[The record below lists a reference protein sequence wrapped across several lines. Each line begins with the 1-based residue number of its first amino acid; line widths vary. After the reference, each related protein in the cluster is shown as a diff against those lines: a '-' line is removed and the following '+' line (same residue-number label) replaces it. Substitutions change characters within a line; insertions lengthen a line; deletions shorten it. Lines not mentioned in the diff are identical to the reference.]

1 MLSVAITQEVDEM
14 ATKKRGD
21 AVAATKRRKKGKA
34 SGPEEKRS
42 EIRNAAYRCFSQGG
56 YHKTSVDRICATL
69 GISKGS
75 FYWYFNGKQAVFT
88 SILDDWAGRVETNM
102 ARQFEAA
109 MVDPDPDTSMTNALV
124 KEARRGRYIMPIWLE
139 FIAQATRVPK
149 LREGVAG
156 FHERIRQFIK
166 GVLAPA
172 FPEDFSEEDRDAL
185 SLVILAGFM
194 GIVAQEL
201 VDPKRANSKETL
213 RRFMEILKYY
223 TSREP
228 AVAAG

>member
-1 MLSVAITQEVDEM
+1 MLSVAITEEVDVM
-14 ATKKRGD
+14 ATKKKGG
-21 AVAATKRRKKGKA
+21 AAPGAKRRKKSKVG
-34 SGPEEKRS
+34 GPEEKRA
-42 EIRNAAYRCFSQGG
+42 EIRDAAYRCFSEGG
-56 YHKTSVDRICATL
+56 YYKTSVDRICATL

-102 ARQFEAA
+102 ARQFQDALRG
-109 MVDPDPDTSMTNALV
+109 PDPDSSMTNSLV
-124 KEARRGRYIMPIWLE
+124 KEARRGRYIIPIWLE

-149 LREGVAG
+149 LREGVAS

-166 GVLAPA
+166 GVLAPVL
-172 FPEDFSEEDRDAL
+172 PEDFSEEDRDAL
-185 SLVILAGFM
+185 SLVVLAGFM

-213 RRFMEILKYY
+213 RRFMEILKFY
-223 TSREP
+223 TSREQ
-228 AVAAG
+228 AIGAG

>member
-1 MLSVAITQEVDEM
+1 M
-14 ATKKRGD
+14 ATKRRGD
-21 AVAATKRRKKGKA
+21 AVPGGKRRKKGKV
-34 SGPEEKRS
+34 SGPEEKRAQ
-42 EIRNAAYRCFSQGG
+42 IRNAAYKCFSQGG

-88 SILDDWAGRVETNM
+88 SILEDWAGRVETNM
-102 ARQFEAA
+102 ARQFAA
-109 MVDPDPDTSMTNALV
+109 ALGDPDPDASMTNALV

-166 GVLAPA
+166 GVLTPV
-172 FPEDFSEEDRDAL
+172 FPDDFSEEDRDAL
-185 SLVILAGFM
+185 ALVILAGFI

-223 TSREP
+223 TGRKQ
-228 AVAAG
+228 AIAAG